1 MAREDRIARGTPQK
15 MGGAGRA
22 LAVFV
27 FAGGGLLAMSGQSWA
42 QRVPA
47 EIDAALEN
55 CNRLE
60 DPQERL
66 TCLRAIFETEQSG
79 RDRQTDEDARPRG
92 EDASPVASEN
102 GMVPGGIDERA
113 RLDDAVSERGA
124 SERAAPRATDDDFGL
139 PPKIEKGARKPALSS
154 NVIRY
159 HELGKIGHP
168 VFVLENGQVWQETDG
183 EERVKLPSDPPF
195 RITIRK
201 GMFGDFQMKVDGRAG
216 FMRVKRLK

>member
-1 MAREDRIARGTPQK
+1 MAREDRMARGIPQK

-22 LAVFV
+22 LAVVV
-27 FAGGGLLAMSGQSWA
+27 FAGGGLLAMSGLSWA
-42 QRVPA
+42 QSVPA

-60 DPQERL
+60 EPQERL
-66 TCLRAIFETEQSG
+66 TCLRAIFETKQPG
-79 RDRQTDEDARPRG
+79 RDRQTDEDAPPRG
-92 EDASPVASEN
+92 EDASPVTSEN

-124 SERAAPRATDDDFGL
+124 SDRAEPRGTDDDFGL
-139 PPKIEKGARKPALSS
+139 PPKIEKRARKTGLIST
-154 NVIRY
+154 VIRY
-159 HELGKIGHP
+159 HELDKIGHP

-183 EERVKLPSDPPF
+183 EERVQLPSEPPF

-201 GMFGDFQMKVDGRAG
+201 GMFGDFQMKVDGKAG